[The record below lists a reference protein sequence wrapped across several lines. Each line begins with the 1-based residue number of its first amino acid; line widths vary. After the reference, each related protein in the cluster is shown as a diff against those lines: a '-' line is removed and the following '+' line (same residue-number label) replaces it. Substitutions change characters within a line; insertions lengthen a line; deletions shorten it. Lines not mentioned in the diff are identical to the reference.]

1 MTNQYIANYHT
12 VSDFQTPPQAS
23 NTDMGSHPDLQDT
36 PAQSITGLILAG
48 GRGSR
53 TGGRDKGL
61 VLWRGK
67 PLVAHTV
74 ARVRPQV
81 KTLLIS
87 CNRNPKEYNKLVA
100 DPVIDLRED
109 YQGPLAGLEAAIDRV
124 TTEYLLLAA
133 CDVPE
138 LPLDLGSR
146 LYHKLNSDASR
157 QYNVCV
163 PWDGEREQYL
173 CALIR
178 RSALAS
184 LGDFLDGGGRAV
196 RLWYR
201 AQHYTV
207 VDCSDCPSSFQNI
220 NRPE

>member
-1 MTNQYIANYHT
+1 MTIQHIANYHT
-12 VSDFQTPPQAS
+12 VSDFQTPSPA
-23 NTDMGSHPDLQDT
+23 NDTGSHPDLQYNPT
-36 PAQSITGLILAG
+36 QLITGLILAG

-61 VLWRGK
+61 IPWQGK

-74 ARVRPQV
+74 ARVKPQV

-87 CNRNPKEYNKLVA
+87 CNRNPQEYAKLVA

-124 TTEYLLLAA
+124 TTDYLLLAA
-133 CDVPE
+133 CDVPRF
-138 LPLDLGSR
+138 PLDLGRR
-146 LYHKLNSDASR
+146 LYRQLNSDAGGH
-157 QYNVCV
+157 YNACV

-184 LGDFLDGGGRAV
+184 LGDFLDNGGRAV

-201 AQHYTV
+201 SLNYTV
-207 VDCSDCPSSFQNI
+207 ADCSDCATSFQNI